1 VSNAAILQLAACTPN
16 FLIHE
21 IMITDGS
28 FRSKVSDEEVV
39 YKDGFVM
46 VPNKPGLGIE
56 VDEEY
61 IQTKPYVPRSLR
73 HYTGTL
79 TDIRPKDDTVYY
91 FKGWCK

>member
-1 VSNAAILQLAACTPN
+1 
-16 FLIHE
+16 
-21 IMITDGS
+21 MITDGS
-28 FRSKVSDEEVV
+28 FRSKVTDEEVV

-61 IQTKPYVPRSLR
+61 IQTKPYAPRILR

-79 TDIRPKDDTVYY
+79 TDIRAKDDTVYY
-91 FKGWCK
+91 FKGWDK